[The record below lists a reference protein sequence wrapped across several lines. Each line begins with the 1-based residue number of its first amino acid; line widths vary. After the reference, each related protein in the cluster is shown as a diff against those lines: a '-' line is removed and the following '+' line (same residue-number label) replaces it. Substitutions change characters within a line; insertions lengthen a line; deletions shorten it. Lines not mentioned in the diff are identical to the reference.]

1 VARYRLEGLVPGE
14 GWGWRREAQFL
25 PPGGGA
31 DLSGKVQSS
40 SPAWIADI
48 EKRAILAALESTH
61 GNKTRAAA
69 LLGITRTKLHTRLK
83 GFGITAES
91 AV

>member
-1 VARYRLEGLVPGE
+1 VARYRLEGLVWEE
-14 GWGWRREAQFL
+14 GWGWRRDAQFL
-25 PPGGGA
+25 PPGGA
-31 DLSGKVQSS
+31 DLSGKVRSS

-48 EKRAILAALESTH
+48 ERHAILTALESTH
-61 GNKTRAAA
+61 GNKTRAAG
-69 LLGITRTKLHTRLK
+69 LLRITRTKLHTRLE

>member
-1 VARYRLEGLVPGE
+1 MGLEERGTVPSAR
-14 GWGWRREAQFL
+14 
-25 PPGGGA
+25 GA
-31 DLSGKVQSS
+31 DLSGKVRSS

-69 LLGITRTKLHTRLK
+69 LLGIT
-83 GFGITAES
+83 AES

>member
-1 VARYRLEGLVPGE
+1 MGLEERGGPVPSAR
-14 GWGWRREAQFL
+14 
-25 PPGGGA
+25 GGA
-31 DLSGKVQSS
+31 DLSGKVRSS

-69 LLGITRTKLHTRLK
+69 PLGITRTKLHTPLK
-83 GFGITAES
+83 GFGIAAEW